1 MAGVAKV
8 EPVPLAA
15 EPFTTLTTVEISLV
29 VLYQM
34 FGATEVLILNSTALN
49 IETSEAS
56 RNPMFARS
64 LWLAAAF
71 RSTAYAT
78 ASQ

>member
-1 MAGVAKV
+1 M
-8 EPVPLAA
+8 EPLPLAA
-15 EPFTTLTTVEISLV
+15 EPFTTLTVESSLL

-34 FGATEVLILNSTALN
+34 FGAAELILNTTALN

-64 LWLAAAF
+64 LWLATAF
-71 RSTAYAT
+71 CPTAYAA

>member
-1 MAGVAKV
+1 M
-8 EPVPLAA
+8 EPLPLAA
-15 EPFTTLTTVEISLV
+15 EPFTTLTVESSLL

-34 FGATEVLILNSTALN
+34 FGATELLSLNSTALN
-49 IETSEAS
+49 IETSEAP

-64 LWLAAAF
+64 LWLATAF
-71 RSTAYAT
+71 RPTAYAA